1 MSGAGGS
8 SVRKI
13 RILCVDDHEVVRDG
27 IGAILNLQ
35 PDMTL
40 AACASTGRE
49 ALEQYRNVRPDIT
62 LMDLRLADMSGFDAI
77 RSIRSEFPNA
87 KVVVLSSYE
96 GDADIREAMDAGA
109 QGYVAKGMVREE
121 LLDVIRTVAAGK
133 RRIPAA
139 LAQTLAEHVSD
150 DQLSPREL
158 EVLQFVSAGKRNKE
172 IAAELSVAEDT
183 VKMHVRNLLSKL
195 GASDRTEAVTI
206 ALRRGILHL

>member
-1 MSGAGGS
+1 MS
-8 SVRKI
+8 KI
-13 RILCVDDHEVVRDG
+13 SILCVDDHAVVRDG

-35 PDMTL
+35 PDMAL
-40 AACASTGRE
+40 VAAASTGRE
-49 ALEQYRNVRPDIT
+49 ALEQYRNVRPDVT

-77 RSIRSEFPNA
+77 RAIKREFPNA

-121 LLDVIRTVAAGK
+121 LLDVIRAVASGK

-139 LAQTLAEHVSD
+139 LAQTLAEHLSD

-158 EVLQFVSAGKRNKE
+158 EVLQLVSAGKRNKE
-172 IAAELSVAEDT
+172 VAGELCIAEDT

-195 GASDRTEAVTI
+195 GATDRTEAVTI

>member
-1 MSGAGGS
+1 MTGQH
-8 SVRKI
+8 KI
-13 RILCVDDHEVVRDG
+13 RILCVDDHVVVRDG

-40 AACASTGRE
+40 VASASTGRE
-49 ALEQYRNVRPDIT
+49 ALEHYRKIRPDIT
-62 LMDLRLADMSGFDAI
+62 LMDLRLSDMSGFDAI
-77 RSIRSEFPNA
+77 RAIRAEFPNA

-109 QGYVAKGMVREE
+109 HGYVAKGMVREE
-121 LLDVIRTVAAGK
+121 LLDVIRAVHAGK

-150 DQLSPREL
+150 DRLSPREL
-158 EVLQFVSAGKRNKE
+158 EVLQLVCAGKRNKE
-172 IAAELSVAEDT
+172 IAADLSVAEDT
-183 VKMHVRNLLSKL
+183 IKMHVRNLLSKL

>member
-1 MSGAGGS
+1 MSDAS
-8 SVRKI
+8 KI
-13 RILCVDDHEVVRDG
+13 RILCVDDHAVVRDG

-35 PDMTL
+35 PDMSFV
-40 AACASTGRE
+40 ASASTGQE
-49 ALEQYRNVRPDIT
+49 ALEQYRHIRPDIT

-77 RSIRSEFPNA
+77 RAIRAEFPNA

-121 LLDVIRTVAAGK
+121 LLDVIRSVAAGK

-183 VKMHVRNLLSKL
+183 VKMHVRNVLSKL

>member
-1 MSGAGGS
+1 MN
-8 SVRKI
+8 KI
-13 RILCVDDHEVVRDG
+13 RILCVDDHAVVRDG
-27 IGAILNLQ
+27 IGAILSLQ

-40 AACASTGRE
+40 EASASSGQE
-49 ALEQYRNVRPDIT
+49 ALEQYRKVRPDVT
-62 LMDLRLADMSGFDAI
+62 LMDLRLTDMSGFDAI
-77 RSIRSEFPNA
+77 RAIRSEFPNA

-121 LLDVIRTVAAGK
+121 LLDVIRIVAAGK

-158 EVLQFVSAGKRNKE
+158 EVLKYVSTGLRNKE
-172 IAAELSVAEDT
+172 IAAELHVAEDT

>member
-1 MSGAGGS
+1 MSEA
-8 SVRKI
+8 RKI
-13 RILCVDDHEVVRDG
+13 RILCVDDHAVVRDG

-35 PDMTL
+35 SDMTL
-40 AACASTGRE
+40 VASAATGRE
-49 ALEQYRNVRPDIT
+49 ALEQYRSVRPDIT

-77 RSIRSEFPNA
+77 RAIRSEFANA
-87 KVVVLSSYE
+87 KIVVLSSYE

-121 LLDVIRTVAAGK
+121 LLDVIRTVNAGK

-158 EVLQFVSAGKRNKE
+158 EVLQLVSTGKRNKE
-172 IAAELSVAEDT
+172 IAAELHVAEDT